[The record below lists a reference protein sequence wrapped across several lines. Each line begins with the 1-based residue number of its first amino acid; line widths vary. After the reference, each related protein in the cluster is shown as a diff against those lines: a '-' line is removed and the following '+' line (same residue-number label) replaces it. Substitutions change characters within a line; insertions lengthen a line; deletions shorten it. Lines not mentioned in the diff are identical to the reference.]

1 MSKEYTVK
9 GEEVGKDKK
18 CKTCN
23 KGLNISQKF
32 IVLFS
37 FYMLGTSIYGTIK
50 LIQLIGTLFK

>member
-9 GEEVGKDKK
+9 GEEIKKDEK

-23 KGLNISQKF
+23 KGLNVSQKF
-32 IVLFS
+32 VVLIS

-50 LIQLIGTLFK
+50 LIQLIGTLLK

>member
-9 GEEVGKDKK
+9 GEEIDKECNE
-18 CKTCN
+18 CK
-23 KGLNISQKF
+23 KGLKLSQKAT
-32 IVLFS
+32 VGLA

>member
-9 GEEVGKDKK
+9 GEEIKDKK

-23 KGLNISQKF
+23 KGLNVSQKF
-32 IVLFS
+32 VVLIS

-50 LIQLIGTLFK
+50 LIQLIGTLLK

>member
-9 GEEVGKDKK
+9 GEEINKSKECNE
-18 CKTCN
+18 CK
-23 KGLNISQKF
+23 KGLKLSQKAT
-32 IVLFS
+32 VGLA